1 MSTLKQCCP
10 DAAAYLAL
18 GRENDTA
25 LAPTAPLWLYDIL
38 KNSGKFGPFCDKKL
52 WTNLSV

>member
-18 GRENDTA
+18 GGENDTA